1 MNRGNNDAPMSL
13 WATVAV
19 VIGGLVGSA
28 IGFMLAGLTS
38 REAPYESVLV
48 SEREHANV
56 LERELLSCRK
66 EREQMQEQWVQD
78 AQKLPACRTEV
89 TTANVKPVAGLP
101 PTRLP
106 LEDSVVL
113 PEVVVDAD
121 EFDSEE
127 LDADAREW
135 AYAEPPRRLSEDDF
149 RAYVQDPAP
158 DGEVMPG
165 PVAE

>member
-1 MNRGNNDAPMSL
+1 MMNRGNNDAPMSP

-48 SEREHANV
+48 SEWERANA
-56 LERELLSCRK
+56 LERELLSCR
-66 EREQMQEQWVQD
+66 REQEQWMQD

-89 TTANVKPVAGLP
+89 PATNIEPTSGLP

-106 LEDSVVL
+106 LEDSILL

-121 EFDSEE
+121 EFESEE

-135 AYAEPPRRLSEDDF
+135 AYAEPPRKLGEDDF